1 MILQKQQQLQ
11 WLEEMDRRQ
20 ALTAD
25 EKKDLNY
32 RQIGFAGEES
42 LGQILRDLIPSDWLL
57 FQDIRLKMLSGEIQ
71 LDAVLFNGL
80 GLTVF
85 EAKNYTA
92 DYDYSNGQWKV
103 NGRVKYHNDFQQL
116 DRSVGLLSQELRRNG
131 FNPPIHKYVVYI
143 NEDDTVE
150 IDDLTLPFLK
160 RAKIRRFVKQAIKD
174 CQHKPVQSFQ
184 READWL
190 LGQHQS
196 DDRRYSLTGDRSV
209 TLRKGIYCVNCGAF
223 GVEASRFHVTCS
235 HCNYSESKE
244 KAVLRTICAYGVL
257 YPYMDLMASDLME
270 FIGPDIPYTTVY
282 YTLGKFFIKR
292 LNTTYYIN
300 PQSSFDI
307 KFGQIIFKYK
317 DSIKRKD
324 D

>member
-1 MILQKQQQLQ
+1 MILKKQQQLQ

-20 ALTAD
+20 ALTVD
-25 EKKDLNY
+25 EKQDLTH

-42 LGQILRDLIPSDWLL
+42 LGQILRALIPSDWFLV
-57 FQDIRLKMLSGEIQ
+57 QDVRLKMFSGEIQ

-85 EAKNYTA
+85 EVKNYIA

-116 DRSVGLLSQELRRNG
+116 DRTVGLLSQELRRNG
-131 FNPPIHKYVVYI
+131 FELPIHKYVVYI

-160 RAKIRRFVKQAIKD
+160 RAKLRRYVKQAISD

-190 LGQHQS
+190 LGQHQA
-196 DDRRYSLTGDRSV
+196 DERRYSLTADRFV
-209 TLRKGIYCVNCGAF
+209 TLRKGIYCSKCGSF
-223 GVEASRFHVTCS
+223 DLGHSRFHVTCP
-235 HCNYSESKE
+235 HCHYSESKE

-257 YPYMDLMASDLME
+257 NPYKDLSVCDLME
-270 FIGPDIPYTTVY
+270 FIGRDIAYSTVY
-282 YTLGKFFIKR
+282 YTLGKFFTKR
-292 LNTTYYIN
+292 PNSARFLN
-300 PQSSFDI
+300 PQISFDNRHD
-307 KFGQIIFKYK
+307 QTSFKYK
-317 DSIKRKD
+317 DALTRKTK
-324 D
+324 